1 MNEPHVTIALLEAQ
15 LGDAKRDLKSATE
28 ETQQWRMLYFTELFW
43 RIRLEEAFVAANETL
58 TRNNLPPEVRDL
70 PSVHDIDSMLA
81 SLRVS
86 R

>member
-15 LGDAKRDLKSATE
+15 LGDAKRDFKSAME
-28 ETQQWRMLYFTELFW
+28 ETQRWRMLYFTELFW
-43 RIRLEEAFVAANETL
+43 RIYFEEALVAANETL

-70 PSVHDIDSMLA
+70 PSAHDIDSMLA
-81 SLRVS
+81 SLLVS